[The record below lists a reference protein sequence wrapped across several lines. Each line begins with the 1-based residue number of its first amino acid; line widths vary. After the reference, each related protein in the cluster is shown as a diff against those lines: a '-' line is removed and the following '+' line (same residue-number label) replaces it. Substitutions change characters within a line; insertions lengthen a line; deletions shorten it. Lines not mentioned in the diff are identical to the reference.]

1 MKQKYIAALVFTASF
16 ILGYNAFLI
25 KRDAQ
30 LFKAY
35 DHPVQQVK

>member
-1 MKQKYIAALVFTASF
+1 MKQKYITALVFTASF
-16 ILGYNAFLI
+16 IIGYNAFLI